1 MGVCSD
7 SFGPGTNAW
16 RHPWGYLILYPVS
29 DTKGFP
35 DMPPT
40 TARQARR
47 QSRVAAALLLLS
59 FLLLL
64 AMVVLTSIGA
74 PA

>member
-1 MGVCSD
+1 MFVRIRSD
-7 SFGPGTNAW
+7 RAQMLGDTPGGTRSFTQS
-16 RHPWGYLILYPVS
+16 R
-29 DTKGFP
+29 TRKGFP

-64 AMVVLTSIGA
+64 AMAVLTSMSG
-74 PA
+74 PS